1 MFVTSGIT
9 FNENRSEVAKLYIS
23 VDLCRR
29 EEGGGK
35 SCQGAAFHTRWGG
48 GGGGGCP
55 PQGYAGSGADAGLVD
70 LDPTGP

>member
-35 SCQGAAFHTRWGG
+35 SCQGAAFHTRWVQLRSIVGFVWYTFQ
-48 GGGGGCP
+48 CIVLCVFKH
-55 PQGYAGSGADAGLVD
+55 SVI
-70 LDPTGP
+70 